1 MNQTTIR
8 CLDEWSNTTVLCDP
22 RERARTD
29 TLSPPGGSAN
39 YSQHEET
46 VMASKQHGHRAIAV
60 GISGGIG
67 LAVPLLAHVATQS
80 SPEAQATVAS
90 LSIPFALG
98 SFAGVGA
105 YVLSSSLF
113 DMMDRREAERA
124 AESASAAATAQADAP
139 AAAQGAFAQESGN
152 AASFAAGE
160 CASAAVTTSFEADI
174 ERFFGRHGKPD
185 DVPVIARA
193 ADAMSEAQAWEEI
206 DSMLS
211 DSSPVSCDPLQSKD
225 IYQIALE
232 ELARSGATGVVGRA
246 SAARHAA
253 SAAAAG
259 ASADAAVATDAAAAG
274 DASVPAD
281 ATATFMAIAAS
292 REGVTESLSKDRL
305 DEIASREAA
314 MGSLDI
320 MVAEEDMPAVAPVA
334 QPAQPV
340 TVAPQAGAAVQA
352 TSLIDFDLDEP
363 SGFVF
368 QPAQAGPVAVAADA
382 ADAADVAAEP
392 VASAASSSTDN
403 ESQTVEVPMVDYSGH
418 EEMWAEALAILEEPA
433 APAAPMGAHFAP
445 RVAAV
450 NEGRRATAVHS
461 HVNQLLDQELNHIES
476 QSMRHTSR
484 EFLRVIQGGTA
495 AMPRLQAEEA

>member
-1 MNQTTIR
+1 
-8 CLDEWSNTTVLCDP
+8 
-22 RERARTD
+22 
-29 TLSPPGGSAN
+29 
-39 YSQHEET
+39 
-46 VMASKQHGHRAIAV
+46 MASKQHGHRAIAV

-113 DMMDRREAERA
+113 DMMDRHEAERA
-124 AESASAAATAQADAP
+124 VESASVAATAQVDAP
-139 AAAQGAFAQESGN
+139 AAAQGAFARESGS
-152 AASFAAGE
+152 AAPFVAGE
-160 CASAAVTTSFEADI
+160 CASAAVATSFEADI

-232 ELARSGATGVVGRA
+232 ELARSGATGVVGKA
-246 SAARHAA
+246 SAAPAGASAA
-253 SAAAAG
+253 SAAE
-259 ASADAAVATDAAAAG
+259 AAAAAS

-292 REGVTESLSKDRL
+292 RENVTESLSKDRL

-340 TVAPQAGAAVQA
+340 TVAPQAGAVVQA
-352 TSLIDFDLDEP
+352 TSLIDLDLDEP

-368 QPAQAGPVAVAADA
+368 QPAQAGPVAVASDA

-392 VASAASSSTDN
+392 VAPVASSSTDN

-450 NEGRRATAVHS
+450 NEGRRATAMHS

>member
-1 MNQTTIR
+1 
-8 CLDEWSNTTVLCDP
+8 
-22 RERARTD
+22 
-29 TLSPPGGSAN
+29 
-39 YSQHEET
+39 
-46 VMASKQHGHRAIAV
+46 MASKQHGHRAIAV

-139 AAAQGAFAQESGN
+139 ASAQGAFAQESGD
-152 AASFAAGE
+152 AAPFAAGE
-160 CASAAVTTSFEADI
+160 CAPAAVTTSFEADI
-174 ERFFGRHGKPD
+174 ERFFGCHGKPD

-253 SAAAAG
+253 PAAAAG
-259 ASADAAVATDAAAAG
+259 ASAASADAAAAG

-352 TSLIDFDLDEP
+352 TSLIDLDLDEP

-368 QPAQAGPVAVAADA
+368 QPAQAGPVAVA

>member
-1 MNQTTIR
+1 
-8 CLDEWSNTTVLCDP
+8 
-22 RERARTD
+22 
-29 TLSPPGGSAN
+29 
-39 YSQHEET
+39 
-46 VMASKQHGHRAIAV
+46 MASKQHGHRAIAV

-113 DMMDRREAERA
+113 DMMDRHEAERA
-124 AESASAAATAQADAP
+124 VESASVAATAQVDAP
-139 AAAQGAFAQESGN
+139 AAAQGAFAQESGS
-152 AASFAAGE
+152 AAPFVAGE

-246 SAARHAA
+246 SAAP
-253 SAAAAG
+253 AG

-292 REGVTESLSKDRL
+292 RENVTESLSKDRL

-352 TSLIDFDLDEP
+352 TSLIDLDLDEP

-368 QPAQAGPVAVAADA
+368 QPAQAGPVAVAVA

-392 VASAASSSTDN
+392 VAPVASSSTDN

>member
-1 MNQTTIR
+1 MG
-8 CLDEWSNTTVLCDP
+8 
-22 RERARTD
+22 A
-29 TLSPPGGSAN
+29 SP
-39 YSQHEET
+39 
-46 VMASKQHGHRAIAV
+46 VWV
-60 GISGGIG
+60 
-67 LAVPLLAHVATQS
+67 
-80 SPEAQATVAS
+80 S
-90 LSIPFALG
+90 LS
-98 SFAGVGA
+98 
-105 YVLSSSLF
+105 
-113 DMMDRREAERA
+113 A
-124 AESASAAATAQADAP
+124 AE
-139 AAAQGAFAQESGN
+139 
-152 AASFAAGE
+152 
-160 CASAAVTTSFEADI
+160 
-174 ERFFGRHGKPD
+174 
-185 DVPVIARA
+185 
-193 ADAMSEAQAWEEI
+193 
-206 DSMLS
+206 
-211 DSSPVSCDPLQSKD
+211 
-225 IYQIALE
+225 
-232 ELARSGATGVVGRA
+232 
-246 SAARHAA
+246 
-253 SAAAAG
+253 AAAG
-259 ASADAAVATDAAAAG
+259 ASADAAVATDAAAG

-352 TSLIDFDLDEP
+352 TSLIDLDLDEP

-368 QPAQAGPVAVAADA
+368 QPAQAGPVAVAASA

-392 VASAASSSTDN
+392 VASAASSSADN
-403 ESQTVEVPMVDYSGH
+403 ETQTVEVPMVDYSGH
-418 EEMWAEALAILEEPA
+418 EEMWAEALAILEELA

>member
-1 MNQTTIR
+1 
-8 CLDEWSNTTVLCDP
+8 
-22 RERARTD
+22 
-29 TLSPPGGSAN
+29 
-39 YSQHEET
+39 
-46 VMASKQHGHRAIAV
+46 MASKQHGHRAIAV

-152 AASFAAGE
+152 AAPFAAGE

-193 ADAMSEAQAWEEI
+193 ADAMSEARAWEEI

-211 DSSPVSCDPLQSKD
+211 DSSPVSCDPLHSKD

-232 ELARSGATGVVGRA
+232 ELARSGATGVVGKA
-246 SAARHAA
+246 SAAP
-253 SAAAAG
+253 AG
-259 ASADAAVATDAAAAG
+259 ASADATSATAAGAG

-281 ATATFMAIAAS
+281 ATAAFMAIAAS
-292 REGVTESLSKDRL
+292 REGVTESLSKDCL

-352 TSLIDFDLDEP
+352 TSLIDLDLDEP

-368 QPAQAGPVAVAADA
+368 QPAQAGPVAVASDA
-382 ADAADVAAEP
+382 ADAADVAAESVAP
-392 VASAASSSTDN
+392 VASSSTDN

-450 NEGRRATAVHS
+450 NEGRRATAMHS

>member
-1 MNQTTIR
+1 
-8 CLDEWSNTTVLCDP
+8 
-22 RERARTD
+22 
-29 TLSPPGGSAN
+29 
-39 YSQHEET
+39 
-46 VMASKQHGHRAIAV
+46 MASKQHGHRAIAV

-113 DMMDRREAERA
+113 DMMDRHEAERA
-124 AESASAAATAQADAP
+124 VESASVAATAQVDAP
-139 AAAQGAFAQESGN
+139 AAAQGAFARESGS
-152 AASFAAGE
+152 AAPFVAGE

-232 ELARSGATGVVGRA
+232 ELARSGATGVVGKA

-253 SAAAAG
+253 PATAAG
-259 ASADAAVATDAAAAG
+259 ASADATSATAAGAG

-281 ATATFMAIAAS
+281 ATAAFMAIAAS
-292 REGVTESLSKDRL
+292 RENVTESLSKDRL

-352 TSLIDFDLDEP
+352 TSLIDLDLDEP

-368 QPAQAGPVAVAADA
+368 QPAQAGPVAVASDA
-382 ADAADVAAEP
+382 ADAADVAAESVAP
-392 VASAASSSTDN
+392 VASSSTDN

-450 NEGRRATAVHS
+450 NEGRRATAMHS

>member
-1 MNQTTIR
+1 
-8 CLDEWSNTTVLCDP
+8 
-22 RERARTD
+22 
-29 TLSPPGGSAN
+29 
-39 YSQHEET
+39 
-46 VMASKQHGHRAIAV
+46 MASKQHGHRAIAV

-113 DMMDRREAERA
+113 DMMDRHEAERA
-124 AESASAAATAQADAP
+124 VESASAAATAQVDAP

-152 AASFAAGE
+152 AAPFAAGE
-160 CASAAVTTSFEADI
+160 CAPAAVTTSFEADI

-211 DSSPVSCDPLQSKD
+211 DNSPVSCDPLQSKD
-225 IYQIALE
+225 IYQIAFE

-253 SAAAAG
+253 PAAAAG
-259 ASADAAVATDAAAAG
+259 ASADAAVATAAGAG

-281 ATATFMAIAAS
+281 ATAAFMAIAAS
-292 REGVTESLSKDRL
+292 RENVTESLSKDRL

-334 QPAQPV
+334 QPV
-340 TVAPQAGAAVQA
+340 TVAPQAGAAMQA
-352 TSLIDFDLDEP
+352 TSLIDLDLDEP

-368 QPAQAGPVAVAADA
+368 QPAQAGPVAVASDA
-382 ADAADVAAEP
+382 ADAADVAAESVAP
-392 VASAASSSTDN
+392 VASSSTDN

-450 NEGRRATAVHS
+450 NEGRRATAMHS

>member
-1 MNQTTIR
+1 
-8 CLDEWSNTTVLCDP
+8 
-22 RERARTD
+22 
-29 TLSPPGGSAN
+29 
-39 YSQHEET
+39 
-46 VMASKQHGHRAIAV
+46 MASKQHGHRAIAV

-113 DMMDRREAERA
+113 DMMDRHEAERA
-124 AESASAAATAQADAP
+124 VESASVAATAQVDAP
-139 AAAQGAFAQESGN
+139 AAAQGAFARESGS
-152 AASFAAGE
+152 AAPFVAGE

-253 SAAAAG
+253 PAAAAG
-259 ASADAAVATDAAAAG
+259 ASADAAVATAAGAG

-281 ATATFMAIAAS
+281 ATAAFMAIAAS
-292 REGVTESLSKDRL
+292 RENVTESLSKDRL

-352 TSLIDFDLDEP
+352 TSLIDLDLDEP

-382 ADAADVAAEP
+382 ADVAAEP
-392 VASAASSSTDN
+392 VAPVASSSTDN

-433 APAAPMGAHFAP
+433 ATAAPMGAHFAP

-450 NEGRRATAVHS
+450 NEGRCATAVHS

>member
-1 MNQTTIR
+1 
-8 CLDEWSNTTVLCDP
+8 
-22 RERARTD
+22 
-29 TLSPPGGSAN
+29 
-39 YSQHEET
+39 
-46 VMASKQHGHRAIAV
+46 MASKQHGHRAIAV

-80 SPEAQATVAS
+80 SPEAQAAVAF

-113 DMMDRREAERA
+113 DMMDRHEAERA
-124 AESASAAATAQADAP
+124 VESASVAATAQVDAP
-139 AAAQGAFAQESGN
+139 AAAQGAFARESGS
-152 AASFAAGE
+152 AAPFVAGE
-160 CASAAVTTSFEADI
+160 CAPAAVTTSFEADI

-232 ELARSGATGVVGRA
+232 ELARSGATGVVGKA
-246 SAARHAA
+246 SAAP
-253 SAAAAG
+253 AG
-259 ASADAAVATDAAAAG
+259 ASADATSATAAGAG

-281 ATATFMAIAAS
+281 ATAAFMAIAAS

-334 QPAQPV
+334 PVAQPAQPV

-352 TSLIDFDLDEP
+352 TSLIDLDLDEP

-368 QPAQAGPVAVAADA
+368 QPAQAGPVAVASDA

-392 VASAASSSTDN
+392 VAPVASSSTDN

>member
-1 MNQTTIR
+1 M
-8 CLDEWSNTTVLCDP
+8 
-22 RERARTD
+22 
-29 TLSPPGGSAN
+29 
-39 YSQHEET
+39 
-46 VMASKQHGHRAIAV
+46 
-60 GISGGIG
+60 
-67 LAVPLLAHVATQS
+67 
-80 SPEAQATVAS
+80 
-90 LSIPFALG
+90 
-98 SFAGVGA
+98 
-105 YVLSSSLF
+105 
-113 DMMDRREAERA
+113 
-124 AESASAAATAQADAP
+124 
-139 AAAQGAFAQESGN
+139 
-152 AASFAAGE
+152 
-160 CASAAVTTSFEADI
+160 
-174 ERFFGRHGKPD
+174 
-185 DVPVIARA
+185 IARA
-193 ADAMSEAQAWEEI
+193 ADAMSEAQAWKEI
-206 DSMLS
+206 GSMLS
-211 DSSPVSCDPLQSKD
+211 DNSPVSCDPLQSKD
-225 IYQIALE
+225 IYQIAFE

-253 SAAAAG
+253 PAAAAG
-259 ASADAAVATDAAAAG
+259 ASADAAVATDAAG

-352 TSLIDFDLDEP
+352 TSLIDLDLDEP

-382 ADAADVAAEP
+382 ADVAAEP
-392 VASAASSSTDN
+392 VAPAASSSADN

-461 HVNQLLDQELNHIES
+461 HVNQFLDQELNHIES

>member
-1 MNQTTIR
+1 
-8 CLDEWSNTTVLCDP
+8 
-22 RERARTD
+22 
-29 TLSPPGGSAN
+29 
-39 YSQHEET
+39 
-46 VMASKQHGHRAIAV
+46 MASKQHGHRAIAV

-124 AESASAAATAQADAP
+124 AESASATATAQADAP
-139 AAAQGAFAQESGN
+139 ASAQGAFEQESGD
-152 AASFAAGE
+152 AAPFAAGE
-160 CASAAVTTSFEADI
+160 CAPAAVTTSFEADI

-253 SAAAAG
+253 PAAAAG

-352 TSLIDFDLDEP
+352 TSLIDLDLDEP

-368 QPAQAGPVAVAADA
+368 QPAQAGPVAVAVAASAASA
-382 ADAADVAAEP
+382 ADLAAEP

>member
-1 MNQTTIR
+1 
-8 CLDEWSNTTVLCDP
+8 
-22 RERARTD
+22 
-29 TLSPPGGSAN
+29 
-39 YSQHEET
+39 
-46 VMASKQHGHRAIAV
+46 MASKQHGHRAIAV

-113 DMMDRREAERA
+113 DMMDRHEAERA
-124 AESASAAATAQADAP
+124 VESASVAATAQVDAP
-139 AAAQGAFAQESGN
+139 AAAQGAFARESGS
-152 AASFAAGE
+152 AAPFVAGE

-253 SAAAAG
+253 PAAAAG
-259 ASADAAVATDAAAAG
+259 ASADAAVATDAVAAG

-352 TSLIDFDLDEP
+352 TSLIDLDLDEP

-368 QPAQAGPVAVAADA
+368 QPAQAGSVAVA

-392 VASAASSSTDN
+392 VAPMASSSTDN
-403 ESQTVEVPMVDYSGH
+403 ETQTVEVPMVDYSGH

>member
-1 MNQTTIR
+1 
-8 CLDEWSNTTVLCDP
+8 
-22 RERARTD
+22 
-29 TLSPPGGSAN
+29 
-39 YSQHEET
+39 
-46 VMASKQHGHRAIAV
+46 MASKQHGHRAIAV

-124 AESASAAATAQADAP
+124 AESASATATAQADAP
-139 AAAQGAFAQESGN
+139 VSAQGTFEQESGD
-152 AASFAAGE
+152 AAPFAAGE

-225 IYQIALE
+225 IYQIAFE

-246 SAARHAA
+246 SAVRHAA
-253 SAAAAG
+253 PAAAAG
-259 ASADAAVATDAAAAG
+259 ASADAAVATDAAAG

-334 QPAQPV
+334 QPV

-352 TSLIDFDLDEP
+352 TSLIDLDLDEP

-368 QPAQAGPVAVAADA
+368 QSAQAGSVAVAADA

-392 VASAASSSTDN
+392 VASAVSSSADN
-403 ESQTVEVPMVDYSGH
+403 ETQTVEVPMVDYSGH

>member
-1 MNQTTIR
+1 
-8 CLDEWSNTTVLCDP
+8 
-22 RERARTD
+22 
-29 TLSPPGGSAN
+29 
-39 YSQHEET
+39 
-46 VMASKQHGHRAIAV
+46 MASKQHGHRAIAV

-124 AESASAAATAQADAP
+124 VESASVAATAQVDAP
-139 AAAQGAFAQESGN
+139 AAAQGAFAQESGS
-152 AASFAAGE
+152 AAPFVAGE

-211 DSSPVSCDPLQSKD
+211 DSSPVNCDPLQSKD

-246 SAARHAA
+246 SAAP
-253 SAAAAG
+253 AG
-259 ASADAAVATDAAAAG
+259 ASADATSATAAG
-274 DASVPAD
+274 ASDASVPAD
-281 ATATFMAIAAS
+281 ATAAFMAITAS

-352 TSLIDFDLDEP
+352 TSLIDLDLDEP

-368 QPAQAGPVAVAADA
+368 QPAQAGPVAVASDA
-382 ADAADVAAEP
+382 ADAADVAAESVAP
-392 VASAASSSTDN
+392 VASSSTDN

>member
-1 MNQTTIR
+1 M
-8 CLDEWSNTTVLCDP
+8 
-22 RERARTD
+22 
-29 TLSPPGGSAN
+29 
-39 YSQHEET
+39 
-46 VMASKQHGHRAIAV
+46 
-60 GISGGIG
+60 
-67 LAVPLLAHVATQS
+67 
-80 SPEAQATVAS
+80 
-90 LSIPFALG
+90 
-98 SFAGVGA
+98 
-105 YVLSSSLF
+105 
-113 DMMDRREAERA
+113 
-124 AESASAAATAQADAP
+124 
-139 AAAQGAFAQESGN
+139 
-152 AASFAAGE
+152 
-160 CASAAVTTSFEADI
+160 
-174 ERFFGRHGKPD
+174 
-185 DVPVIARA
+185 
-193 ADAMSEAQAWEEI
+193 
-206 DSMLS
+206 
-211 DSSPVSCDPLQSKD
+211 PVSCDPLQSKD

-253 SAAAAG
+253 PAAAAG

-334 QPAQPV
+334 QPV

-352 TSLIDFDLDEP
+352 TSLIDLDLDEP

-368 QPAQAGPVAVAADA
+368 QSAQAGSVAVAADA

-392 VASAASSSTDN
+392 VASAASSSADN
-403 ESQTVEVPMVDYSGH
+403 ETQTVEVPMVDYSGH

>member
-1 MNQTTIR
+1 
-8 CLDEWSNTTVLCDP
+8 
-22 RERARTD
+22 
-29 TLSPPGGSAN
+29 
-39 YSQHEET
+39 
-46 VMASKQHGHRAIAV
+46 MASKQHGHRAIAV

-124 AESASAAATAQADAP
+124 AESASATATAQADAP
-139 AAAQGAFAQESGN
+139 ASAQGAFAQESGD
-152 AASFAAGE
+152 AAPFAAGE

-352 TSLIDFDLDEP
+352 TSLIDLDLDEP

-418 EEMWAEALAILEEPA
+418 EEMWAEALAILDEPA

>member
-1 MNQTTIR
+1 
-8 CLDEWSNTTVLCDP
+8 
-22 RERARTD
+22 
-29 TLSPPGGSAN
+29 
-39 YSQHEET
+39 
-46 VMASKQHGHRAIAV
+46 MASKQHGHRAIAV

-124 AESASAAATAQADAP
+124 AESASATATAQADAP
-139 AAAQGAFAQESGN
+139 ASAQGAFEQESGD
-152 AASFAAGE
+152 AAPFAAGE
-160 CASAAVTTSFEADI
+160 CAPAAVTTSFEADI

-246 SAARHAA
+246 SAARRAA
-253 SAAAAG
+253 PAAAAG
-259 ASADAAVATDAAAAG
+259 ASAASAAAAAASG

-352 TSLIDFDLDEP
+352 TSLIDLDLDEP

-382 ADAADVAAEP
+382 ADVAAEP
-392 VASAASSSTDN
+392 VAPVASSSADN

>member
-1 MNQTTIR
+1 
-8 CLDEWSNTTVLCDP
+8 
-22 RERARTD
+22 
-29 TLSPPGGSAN
+29 
-39 YSQHEET
+39 
-46 VMASKQHGHRAIAV
+46 MASKQHGHRAIAV

-113 DMMDRREAERA
+113 DMMDRHEAERA
-124 AESASAAATAQADAP
+124 VESASVAATAQVDAP
-139 AAAQGAFAQESGN
+139 AAAQGAFARESGS
-152 AASFAAGE
+152 AAPFVAGE

-211 DSSPVSCDPLQSKD
+211 DNSPVSCDPLQSKD
-225 IYQIALE
+225 IYQIAFE
-232 ELARSGATGVVGRA
+232 ELARSGATGVVGKA
-246 SAARHAA
+246 SAAP
-253 SAAAAG
+253 AG
-259 ASADAAVATDAAAAG
+259 ASADATSATAAGAG
-274 DASVPAD
+274 DASVPAG
-281 ATATFMAIAAS
+281 ATAAFMAIAAS
-292 REGVTESLSKDRL
+292 RENVTESLSKDRL

-352 TSLIDFDLDEP
+352 TSLIDLDLDEP

-368 QPAQAGPVAVAADA
+368 QPAQAGPVAVASDA
-382 ADAADVAAEP
+382 ADAADVAAESVAP
-392 VASAASSSTDN
+392 VASSSTDN

-450 NEGRRATAVHS
+450 NEGRRATAMHS

>member
-1 MNQTTIR
+1 
-8 CLDEWSNTTVLCDP
+8 
-22 RERARTD
+22 
-29 TLSPPGGSAN
+29 
-39 YSQHEET
+39 
-46 VMASKQHGHRAIAV
+46 MASKQHGHRAIAV

-139 AAAQGAFAQESGN
+139 AAAQGAFARESGN
-152 AASFAAGE
+152 AAPFVAGE

-193 ADAMSEAQAWEEI
+193 ADAMSEARAWEEI

-211 DSSPVSCDPLQSKD
+211 DSSPVSCDPLHSKD

-232 ELARSGATGVVGRA
+232 ELARSGATGVVGKA
-246 SAARHAA
+246 SAAP
-253 SAAAAG
+253 AG
-259 ASADAAVATDAAAAG
+259 ASADATSATAAAAS

-340 TVAPQAGAAVQA
+340 TVAPQAGTAVQA
-352 TSLIDFDLDEP
+352 TSLIDLDLDEP

-368 QPAQAGPVAVAADA
+368 QPAQAGSVAVA

-392 VASAASSSTDN
+392 VAPVASSSTDN
-403 ESQTVEVPMVDYSGH
+403 ETQTVEVPMVDYSGH

-495 AMPRLQAEEA
+495 ALPRLQAEEA

>member
-1 MNQTTIR
+1 
-8 CLDEWSNTTVLCDP
+8 
-22 RERARTD
+22 
-29 TLSPPGGSAN
+29 
-39 YSQHEET
+39 
-46 VMASKQHGHRAIAV
+46 MASKQHGHRAIAV

-113 DMMDRREAERA
+113 DMMDRHEAERA
-124 AESASAAATAQADAP
+124 VESASVAATAQVDAP
-139 AAAQGAFAQESGN
+139 AAAQGAFARESGS
-152 AASFAAGE
+152 AAPFVAGE

-253 SAAAAG
+253 PAAAAG
-259 ASADAAVATDAAAAG
+259 ASADAAVATDAVAAG

-352 TSLIDFDLDEP
+352 SSLIDLDLDEP

-368 QPAQAGPVAVAADA
+368 QPAQAGSVAVA

-392 VASAASSSTDN
+392 VAPMASSSTDN
-403 ESQTVEVPMVDYSGH
+403 ETQTVEVPMVDYSGH

>member
-1 MNQTTIR
+1 
-8 CLDEWSNTTVLCDP
+8 
-22 RERARTD
+22 
-29 TLSPPGGSAN
+29 
-39 YSQHEET
+39 
-46 VMASKQHGHRAIAV
+46 MASKQHGHRAIAV

-113 DMMDRREAERA
+113 DMMDRHEAERA
-124 AESASAAATAQADAP
+124 VESASVAATAQVDAP
-139 AAAQGAFAQESGN
+139 AAAQGAFARESGS
-152 AASFAAGE
+152 AAPFVAGE

-253 SAAAAG
+253 PAAAAG
-259 ASADAAVATDAAAAG
+259 ASADAAVATDAVAAG

-334 QPAQPV
+334 QPV

-352 TSLIDFDLDEP
+352 TSLIDLDLDEP

-368 QPAQAGPVAVAADA
+368 QPAQAGPAAVASDA

-392 VASAASSSTDN
+392 VAPVASSSTDN

-433 APAAPMGAHFAP
+433 ATAAPMGAHFAP

>member
-1 MNQTTIR
+1 
-8 CLDEWSNTTVLCDP
+8 
-22 RERARTD
+22 
-29 TLSPPGGSAN
+29 
-39 YSQHEET
+39 
-46 VMASKQHGHRAIAV
+46 MASKQHGHRAIAV

-80 SPEAQATVAS
+80 SPEAQAAVAS

-113 DMMDRREAERA
+113 DMMDRHEAERA
-124 AESASAAATAQADAP
+124 VESASVAATAQVDAP
-139 AAAQGAFAQESGN
+139 AAAQGAFARESGS
-152 AASFAAGE
+152 AAPFVAGE

-193 ADAMSEAQAWEEI
+193 ADAMSEARAWEEI

-211 DSSPVSCDPLQSKD
+211 DSSPVSCDPLHSKD

-232 ELARSGATGVVGRA
+232 ELARSGATGVVGKA
-246 SAARHAA
+246 SAAP
-253 SAAAAG
+253 AG
-259 ASADAAVATDAAAAG
+259 ASADATSATAAAAS

-281 ATATFMAIAAS
+281 ATAAFMAIAAS
-292 REGVTESLSKDRL
+292 RENVTESLSKDRL

-352 TSLIDFDLDEP
+352 TSLIDLDLDEP

-368 QPAQAGPVAVAADA
+368 QPAQAGPAAVASDA

-392 VASAASSSTDN
+392 VAPVASSSTEN

-450 NEGRRATAVHS
+450 NEGRRATAMHS

>member
-1 MNQTTIR
+1 
-8 CLDEWSNTTVLCDP
+8 
-22 RERARTD
+22 
-29 TLSPPGGSAN
+29 
-39 YSQHEET
+39 
-46 VMASKQHGHRAIAV
+46 MASKQHGHRAIAV

-113 DMMDRREAERA
+113 DMMDRHEAERA
-124 AESASAAATAQADAP
+124 VESASVAATAQVDAP
-139 AAAQGAFAQESGN
+139 AAAQGAFARESGS
-152 AASFAAGE
+152 AAPFVAGE

-232 ELARSGATGVVGRA
+232 ELARSGATGVVGKA
-246 SAARHAA
+246 SEARHAA
-253 SAAAAG
+253 PAAAAG
-259 ASADAAVATDAAAAG
+259 ASADAAVATDAVAAG

-352 TSLIDFDLDEP
+352 TSLIDLDLDEP

-368 QPAQAGPVAVAADA
+368 QPAQAGSVAVA

-392 VASAASSSTDN
+392 VAPVASSSTDN
-403 ESQTVEVPMVDYSGH
+403 ETQTVEVPMVDYSGH

-495 AMPRLQAEEA
+495 ALPRLQAEEA

>member
-1 MNQTTIR
+1 
-8 CLDEWSNTTVLCDP
+8 
-22 RERARTD
+22 
-29 TLSPPGGSAN
+29 
-39 YSQHEET
+39 
-46 VMASKQHGHRAIAV
+46 MASKQHGHRAIAV

-152 AASFAAGE
+152 AAPFAAGE
-160 CASAAVTTSFEADI
+160 CAPAAVTTSFEADI

-211 DSSPVSCDPLQSKD
+211 DNSPVSCDPLQSKD

-352 TSLIDFDLDEP
+352 TSLIDLDLDEP

-382 ADAADVAAEP
+382 ANVAAEAVAP
-392 VASAASSSTDN
+392 VASSSTDN

-433 APAAPMGAHFAP
+433 APAAPMGAHFVP

>member
-1 MNQTTIR
+1 
-8 CLDEWSNTTVLCDP
+8 
-22 RERARTD
+22 
-29 TLSPPGGSAN
+29 
-39 YSQHEET
+39 
-46 VMASKQHGHRAIAV
+46 MASKQHGHRAIAV

-113 DMMDRREAERA
+113 DMMDRHEAERA
-124 AESASAAATAQADAP
+124 VESASVAATAQVDAP
-139 AAAQGAFAQESGN
+139 AAAQGAFARESGS
-152 AASFAAGE
+152 AAPFVAGE

-253 SAAAAG
+253 
-259 ASADAAVATDAAAAG
+259 
-274 DASVPAD
+274 
-281 ATATFMAIAAS
+281 
-292 REGVTESLSKDRL
+292 
-305 DEIASREAA
+305 
-314 MGSLDI
+314 
-320 MVAEEDMPAVAPVA
+320 
-334 QPAQPV
+334 PV
-340 TVAPQAGAAVQA
+340 TF
-352 TSLIDFDLDEP
+352 L
-363 SGFVF
+363 
-368 QPAQAGPVAVAADA
+368 
-382 ADAADVAAEP
+382 
-392 VASAASSSTDN
+392 
-403 ESQTVEVPMVDYSGH
+403 
-418 EEMWAEALAILEEPA
+418 
-433 APAAPMGAHFAP
+433 
-445 RVAAV
+445 V
-450 NEGRRATAVHS
+450 N
-461 HVNQLLDQELNHIES
+461 
-476 QSMRHTSR
+476 HTP
-484 EFLRVIQGGTA
+484 FHL
-495 AMPRLQAEEA
+495 

>member
-1 MNQTTIR
+1 
-8 CLDEWSNTTVLCDP
+8 
-22 RERARTD
+22 
-29 TLSPPGGSAN
+29 
-39 YSQHEET
+39 
-46 VMASKQHGHRAIAV
+46 MASKQHGHRAIAV

-124 AESASAAATAQADAP
+124 AESASATATAQADAP
-139 AAAQGAFAQESGN
+139 ASAQGAFAQESGD
-152 AASFAAGE
+152 AAPFAAGE

-211 DSSPVSCDPLQSKD
+211 DSSPASCDPLQSKD
-225 IYQIALE
+225 IYQIAFE

-352 TSLIDFDLDEP
+352 TSLIDLDLDEP

-368 QPAQAGPVAVAADA
+368 QPAQAGSVAVAADA

>member
-1 MNQTTIR
+1 
-8 CLDEWSNTTVLCDP
+8 
-22 RERARTD
+22 
-29 TLSPPGGSAN
+29 
-39 YSQHEET
+39 
-46 VMASKQHGHRAIAV
+46 MASKQHGHRAIAV

-113 DMMDRREAERA
+113 DMMDRHEAERA
-124 AESASAAATAQADAP
+124 VESASVAATAQVDAP

-152 AASFAAGE
+152 AAPFAAGE
-160 CASAAVTTSFEADI
+160 CAPAAVTTSFEADI

-211 DSSPVSCDPLQSKD
+211 DNSPVSCDPLQSKD
-225 IYQIALE
+225 IYQIAFE

-253 SAAAAG
+253 PAAAAG
-259 ASADAAVATDAAAAG
+259 ASADAAVATAAGAG

-281 ATATFMAIAAS
+281 ATAAFMAIAAS
-292 REGVTESLSKDRL
+292 RENVTESLSKDRL

-352 TSLIDFDLDEP
+352 TSLIDLDLDEP

-368 QPAQAGPVAVAADA
+368 QPAQAGSVAVA
-382 ADAADVAAEP
+382 ADAADVAAESVAP
-392 VASAASSSTDN
+392 VASSSTDN

-450 NEGRRATAVHS
+450 NEGRRATAMHS

>member
-1 MNQTTIR
+1 
-8 CLDEWSNTTVLCDP
+8 
-22 RERARTD
+22 
-29 TLSPPGGSAN
+29 
-39 YSQHEET
+39 
-46 VMASKQHGHRAIAV
+46 MASKQHGHRAIAV

-124 AESASAAATAQADAP
+124 AESASATATAQADAP
-139 AAAQGAFAQESGN
+139 ASAQGAFEQESGD
-152 AASFAAGE
+152 AAPFAAGE
-160 CASAAVTTSFEADI
+160 CAPAAVTTSFEADI

-253 SAAAAG
+253 PAAAAG
-259 ASADAAVATDAAAAG
+259 ASAASAAATAAAG

-340 TVAPQAGAAVQA
+340 TVAPQAGVAVQA
-352 TSLIDFDLDEP
+352 TSLIDLDLDEP

-368 QPAQAGPVAVAADA
+368 QPAQAGSVAVA

>member
-1 MNQTTIR
+1 
-8 CLDEWSNTTVLCDP
+8 
-22 RERARTD
+22 
-29 TLSPPGGSAN
+29 
-39 YSQHEET
+39 
-46 VMASKQHGHRAIAV
+46 MASKQHGHRAIAV

-124 AESASAAATAQADAP
+124 AESASATATAQADAP
-139 AAAQGAFAQESGN
+139 ASAQGAFAQESGD
-152 AASFAAGE
+152 AAPFAAGE

-352 TSLIDFDLDEP
+352 TSLIDLDLDEP

-368 QPAQAGPVAVAADA
+368 QPAQAGSVAVAADA

-418 EEMWAEALAILEEPA
+418 EEMWAEALAILDEPA

>member
-1 MNQTTIR
+1 
-8 CLDEWSNTTVLCDP
+8 
-22 RERARTD
+22 
-29 TLSPPGGSAN
+29 
-39 YSQHEET
+39 
-46 VMASKQHGHRAIAV
+46 MASKQHGHRAIAV

-124 AESASAAATAQADAP
+124 VESASVAATAQVDAP
-139 AAAQGAFAQESGN
+139 AAAQGAFAQESGS
-152 AASFAAGE
+152 AAPFVAGE

-232 ELARSGATGVVGRA
+232 ELARSGATGVVGKA
-246 SAARHAA
+246 SAAP
-253 SAAAAG
+253 AG
-259 ASADAAVATDAAAAG
+259 ASADAASATAAAAS

-292 REGVTESLSKDRL
+292 RENVTESLSKDRL

-340 TVAPQAGAAVQA
+340 TVAPQVGAAVQA
-352 TSLIDFDLDEP
+352 TSLIDLDLDEP

-368 QPAQAGPVAVAADA
+368 QPAQAGPVAVASDV

-392 VASAASSSTDN
+392 VAPVASSSTDN

>member
-1 MNQTTIR
+1 
-8 CLDEWSNTTVLCDP
+8 
-22 RERARTD
+22 
-29 TLSPPGGSAN
+29 
-39 YSQHEET
+39 
-46 VMASKQHGHRAIAV
+46 MASKQHGHRAIAV

-124 AESASAAATAQADAP
+124 AESASATATAQADAP
-139 AAAQGAFAQESGN
+139 ASAQGAFAQESGD

-418 EEMWAEALAILEEPA
+418 EEMWAEALAILDEPA

>member
-1 MNQTTIR
+1 
-8 CLDEWSNTTVLCDP
+8 
-22 RERARTD
+22 
-29 TLSPPGGSAN
+29 
-39 YSQHEET
+39 
-46 VMASKQHGHRAIAV
+46 MASKQHGHRAIAV

-124 AESASAAATAQADAP
+124 AESASATAAAQADAP
-139 AAAQGAFAQESGN
+139 ASAQGAFEQESGD
-152 AASFAAGE
+152 AAPFAAGE

-225 IYQIALE
+225 IYQIAFE

-253 SAAAAG
+253 PAAAAG

-334 QPAQPV
+334 QSAQPV

-352 TSLIDFDLDEP
+352 TSLIDLDLDEP

-368 QPAQAGPVAVAADA
+368 QPAQAGSVAVA

-392 VASAASSSTDN
+392 VAPAASSSADN

>member
-1 MNQTTIR
+1 
-8 CLDEWSNTTVLCDP
+8 
-22 RERARTD
+22 
-29 TLSPPGGSAN
+29 
-39 YSQHEET
+39 
-46 VMASKQHGHRAIAV
+46 MASKQHGHRAIAV

-124 AESASAAATAQADAP
+124 AESASATAQADAP
-139 AAAQGAFAQESGN
+139 ASAQGAFAQESGD

-352 TSLIDFDLDEP
+352 TSLIDLDLDEP

-368 QPAQAGPVAVAADA
+368 QPAQAGSVAVAADA

>member
-1 MNQTTIR
+1 
-8 CLDEWSNTTVLCDP
+8 
-22 RERARTD
+22 
-29 TLSPPGGSAN
+29 
-39 YSQHEET
+39 
-46 VMASKQHGHRAIAV
+46 MASKQHGHRAIAV

-113 DMMDRREAERA
+113 DMMDRHEAERA
-124 AESASAAATAQADAP
+124 VESASVAATAQVDAP
-139 AAAQGAFAQESGN
+139 
-152 AASFAAGE
+152 
-160 CASAAVTTSFEADI
+160 AAVTTSFEADI

-253 SAAAAG
+253 PAAAAG
-259 ASADAAVATDAAAAG
+259 ASADAAVATDAVAAG

-352 TSLIDFDLDEP
+352 TSLIDLDLDEP

-368 QPAQAGPVAVAADA
+368 QPAQAGPAAVASDA

-392 VASAASSSTDN
+392 VAPVASSSTDN

-433 APAAPMGAHFAP
+433 ATAAPMGAHFAP

>member
-1 MNQTTIR
+1 
-8 CLDEWSNTTVLCDP
+8 
-22 RERARTD
+22 
-29 TLSPPGGSAN
+29 
-39 YSQHEET
+39 
-46 VMASKQHGHRAIAV
+46 MASKQHGHRAIAV

-124 AESASAAATAQADAP
+124 AESASATAQADAP
-139 AAAQGAFAQESGN
+139 ASAQGAFAQESGD

-225 IYQIALE
+225 IYQIAFE

-253 SAAAAG
+253 PAAAAG

-352 TSLIDFDLDEP
+352 TSLIDLDLDEP

-382 ADAADVAAEP
+382 ADVAAEP
-392 VASAASSSTDN
+392 VAPAASSSADN

>member
-1 MNQTTIR
+1 
-8 CLDEWSNTTVLCDP
+8 
-22 RERARTD
+22 
-29 TLSPPGGSAN
+29 
-39 YSQHEET
+39 
-46 VMASKQHGHRAIAV
+46 MASKQHGHRAIAV

-113 DMMDRREAERA
+113 DMMDRHEAERA
-124 AESASAAATAQADAP
+124 VESASVAATAQVDAP
-139 AAAQGAFAQESGN
+139 AAAQGAFARESGS
-152 AASFAAGE
+152 AAPFVAGE

-246 SAARHAA
+246 SAAP
-253 SAAAAG
+253 AG
-259 ASADAAVATDAAAAG
+259 ASADATSATAAGAG

-281 ATATFMAIAAS
+281 ATAAFMAIAAS
-292 REGVTESLSKDRL
+292 RENVTESLSKDRL

-334 QPAQPV
+334 QPVQPV

-352 TSLIDFDLDEP
+352 TSLIDLDLDEP

-368 QPAQAGPVAVAADA
+368 QPAQAGPVAVASDA
-382 ADAADVAAEP
+382 ADAADVAAESVAP
-392 VASAASSSTDN
+392 VASSSTDN

-495 AMPRLQAEEA
+495 ALPRLQAEEA

>member
-1 MNQTTIR
+1 MNGPTQPFFVIPASAHAQIR
-8 CLDEWSNTTVLCDP
+8 F
-22 RERARTD
+22 R
-29 TLSPPGGSAN
+29 PGGSVN

-124 AESASAAATAQADAP
+124 AESASATATAQADAP
-139 AAAQGAFAQESGN
+139 VSAQGAFEQESGD
-152 AASFAAGE
+152 AAPFAAGE

-259 ASADAAVATDAAAAG
+259 ASADAAVATDAAAG

-352 TSLIDFDLDEP
+352 TSLIDLDLDEP

-368 QPAQAGPVAVAADA
+368 QPAQAGSVAVAADA